1 MAFPPEVFLIG
12 AMKAGTTSFASHLA
26 DHPRICL
33 AKPKE
38 PAYFTRNWALGPDWY
53 RARFDSSEDSLF
65 LDATTAYS
73 AAPTDLF
80 PSDDGTP
87 GAFRGVPERI
97 HSVNP
102 QTRVIYILR
111 DPVMRAYSAYWHVVR
126 QGQETRSFRDVVTED
141 LSYLR
146 PSDYYGQVK
155 NYLDFFP
162 LSSFFFLQ
170 FEHVIRD
177 IPAAAKQCFE
187 SLGLTPLPRRS
198 DSPSKSLHKN
208 QSFQYNW
215 IGSVIFPLLPKGG
228 SFDRFSN
235 LIRAHVPEGAR
246 TAVRRVITKPI
257 PRLSKEDQRYLADVF
272 RDRNIA
278 LRELTGLPLAEW
290 HE

>member
-1 MAFPPEVFLIG
+1 
-12 AMKAGTTSFASHLA
+12 
-26 DHPRICL
+26 
-33 AKPKE
+33 
-38 PAYFTRNWALGPDWY
+38 
-53 RARFDSSEDSLF
+53 
-65 LDATTAYS
+65 
-73 AAPTDLF
+73 
-80 PSDDGTP
+80 
-87 GAFRGVPERI
+87 
-97 HSVNP
+97 
-102 QTRVIYILR
+102 
-111 DPVMRAYSAYWHVVR
+111 MRAYSAYWHVVR

-235 LIRAHVPEGAR
+235 LIRAHVPNG
-246 TAVRRVITKPI
+246 VRRAIRRMITKPI
-257 PRLSKEDQRYLADVF
+257 PRLSKEDQRYLADLF
-272 RDRNIA
+272 RDRNIG
-278 LRELTGLPLAEW
+278 LRKLTGLPLAEW